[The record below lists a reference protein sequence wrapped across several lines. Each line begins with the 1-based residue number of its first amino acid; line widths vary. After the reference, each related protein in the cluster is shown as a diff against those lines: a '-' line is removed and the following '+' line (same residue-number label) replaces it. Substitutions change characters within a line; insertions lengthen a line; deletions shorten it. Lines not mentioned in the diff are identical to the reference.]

1 MVYGSMVCRIR
12 AKTTP
17 REWLDVHERIK
28 GKQRDVPLMVVSVV
42 DMEMKKYLAI
52 LRLVVSLFTRRRI
65 YLESAVNW
73 VQ

>member
-1 MVYGSMVCRIR
+1 MVCRIR
-12 AKTTP
+12 ANSTP
-17 REWLDVHERIK
+17 RKDLDVHERIK

-52 LRLVVSLFTRRRI
+52 SRLVVSLFTRRRI
-65 YLESAVNW
+65 YLESAVNR